1 MSFMPPTEVVKEVI
15 GGPSDFGAGW
25 IIILVSSLITIAIAL
40 VGFAQWALAKL
51 NAKNIYLRKT
61 LQLTIGMHIRN
72 FENILGIPAFI
83 NKLDKGLS
91 DYEEYVFSN
100 QYFYTQAIINSRQ
113 EVVLFSIT
121 TRGSD
126 FSPEFQIGGSGI
138 AIRLGK
144 TFFSEI
150 GGDPVKTFQH
160 YDHGGIGFYS
170 EVHFFG
176 RPGHYLQYAFSIN
189 INGPM
194 NYDFLP
200 RSFSGQEPDD
210 SDEME
215 IKIFRSN
222 TPINTYSV
230 IGSIDVDEIVNL
242 ILGPRTGQVWNLG
255 ENRIISE

>member
-1 MSFMPPTEVVKEVI
+1 MSSIPSTEVIKTII

-25 IIILVSSLITIAIAL
+25 IIILISSLITIAISL
-40 VGFAQWALAKL
+40 VGVVRWALAKL

-100 QYFYTQAIINSRQ
+100 QYFYTQAIINSRE
-113 EVVLFSIT
+113 EVVLFSVT
-121 TRGSD
+121 TRESN
-126 FSPEFQIGGSGI
+126 FNPEFQIGGSGM

-144 TFFSEI
+144 TSFSEI
-150 GGDPVKTFQH
+150 GHDPVNTFQH
-160 YDHGGIGFYS
+160 YDHGGVGFYS
-170 EVHFFG
+170 EIHFFG

-189 INGPM
+189 INGSRGGILFR
-194 NYDFLP
+194 DT
-200 RSFSGQEPDD
+200 PDD
-210 SDEME
+210 LA
-215 IKIFRSN
+215 IFRSN

-255 ENRIISE
+255 ENRIMSE

>member
-1 MSFMPPTEVVKEVI
+1 MPPTEVIKEVI

-40 VGFAQWALAKL
+40 VGFAKWALAKL

-100 QYFYTQAIINSRQ
+100 PYFYTQAIINSRQ

-121 TRGSD
+121 TRESD
-126 FSPEFQIGGSGI
+126 FSPEFQIGGSGSTI
-138 AIRLGK
+138 KLGK
-144 TFFSEI
+144 SVFSEI
-150 GGDPVKTFQH
+150 SNDPGKMFVH
-160 YDHGGIGFYS
+160 YDHGGPNFYA
-170 EVHFFG
+170 EIHFFG
-176 RPGHYLQYAFSIN
+176 RPGHYLEYAFSVN
-189 INGPM
+189 TNGAM
-194 NYDFLP
+194 NEWPGIPLSEEGAAVNP
-200 RSFSGQEPDD
+200 
-210 SDEME
+210 
-215 IKIFRSN
+215 KALVIFRSS
-222 TPINTYSV
+222 TAINTYTV
-230 IGSIDVDEIVNL
+230 IGTFDREEVPNL

-255 ENRIISE
+255 ENRIMSE

>member
-1 MSFMPPTEVVKEVI
+1 MSFTPTTEVIKTII

-25 IIILVSSLITIAIAL
+25 VVILISSLITIVIAL
-40 VGFAQWALAKL
+40 VGVVQWTLAKL

-72 FENILGIPAFI
+72 FENILGIPAFV

-100 QYFYTQAIINSRQ
+100 KYFYTQAIINSRE

-121 TRGSD
+121 TKQLN
-126 FSPEFQIGGSGI
+126 FNPKFEIGGSAGSI
-138 AIRLGK
+138 TLGK
-144 TFFSEI
+144 TFFAENNH
-150 GGDPVKTFQH
+150 DPIKTFQH

-170 EVHFFG
+170 EIHFFG

-189 INGPM
+189 INGS
-194 NYDFLP
+194 NGGIIFRDT
-200 RSFSGQEPDD
+200 PDD
-210 SDEME
+210 LA
-215 IKIFRSN
+215 IFRSN

-255 ENRIISE
+255 EDRIMSE